1 MNKELHSILFTLII
15 VAVVIGGWLIGRNQ
29 GWFVRSSA
37 NDINIC
43 RNATGDT
50 LYFNSKNPI
59 YTVSGWSASR
69 HDDDILHVD
78 LKLKRNRQ
86 NNRIEMYLDTA
97 NVRYVE
103 IYGKVMPINDIPF
116 SK

>member
-43 RNATGDT
+43 RNVTGDT

-59 YTVSGWSASR
+59 YAVSGWSASR
-69 HDDDILHVD
+69 QDDDILHVD

>member
-15 VAVVIGGWLIGRNQ
+15 VAVVIGGRLIGRNQ

-37 NDINIC
+37 NDINIY
-43 RNATGDT
+43 RNVAGDT

-59 YTVSGWSASR
+59 YTISGWSAS
-69 HDDDILHVD
+69 HYEDDILHVD
-78 LKLKRNRQ
+78 LKLKRNRH

-97 NVRYVE
+97 NVHYVE
-103 IYGKVMPINDIPF
+103 IYGKVMPISGIPF